1 MKLTI
6 RIKLLIG
13 FALLVL
19 LSSLVQAYALN
30 ITRQYITSQ
39 IDSLQTDQ
47 AKKGATEV
55 ENFLTTLSF
64 DSFGL
69 TRLLGKGDLTEESV
83 KNSNIESVAGY
94 IIKNKEYIKKIAILS
109 PAGRE

>member
-19 LSSLVQAYALN
+19 LSSLVQTFAFN

-47 AKKGATEV
+47 AKKGTTEV
-55 ENFLTTLSF
+55 ENFLTTLSL

-69 TRLLGKGDLTEESV
+69 TRLLGKGDISADGV
-83 KNSNIESVAGY
+83 NKSSIEPVANY
-94 IIKNKEYIKKIAILS
+94 IIKNKE
-109 PAGRE
+109 